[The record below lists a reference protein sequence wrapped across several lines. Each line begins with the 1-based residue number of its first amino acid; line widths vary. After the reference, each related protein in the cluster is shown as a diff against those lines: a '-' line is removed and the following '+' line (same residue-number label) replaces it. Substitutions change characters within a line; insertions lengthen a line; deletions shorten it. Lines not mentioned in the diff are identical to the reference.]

1 MLRYIFFKKTAEAG
15 RGKGEREVV
24 MGMGGEGNDRKAGW
38 RILLLDKIQVEEG
51 INPKL
56 KIKGR

>member
-1 MLRYIFFKKTAEAG
+1 
-15 RGKGEREVV
+15 
-24 MGMGGEGNDRKAGW
+24 MGVGGNDRKADW
-38 RILLLDKIQVEEG
+38 RILLLDEIQVEGG